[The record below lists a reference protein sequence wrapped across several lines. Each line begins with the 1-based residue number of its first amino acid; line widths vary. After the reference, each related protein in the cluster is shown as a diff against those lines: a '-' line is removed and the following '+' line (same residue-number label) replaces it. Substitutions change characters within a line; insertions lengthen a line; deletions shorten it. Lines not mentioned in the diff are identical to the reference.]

1 MSSRT
6 IAVLIAARRVADLA
20 EADGALRDTGA
31 LRPAS
36 CHMGAVLADAVLQA
50 GLNYASVVRP
60 RVAAILH
67 RYPTATR
74 VSTVM
79 DVVQAGQA
87 ASFLSWGHE
96 TKVDRFERLVR
107 FLVCRSVDTAV
118 DLRSSLE
125 CETFRADL
133 QELRGIGPKTVDYL
147 ACLVGLDSIAVDRHV
162 RAYAFRAGVSAHD
175 YDFLREVFCGAADLL
190 SVSRRSLD
198 AWIWRRESSGS
209 GQRQLA
215 LPI

>member
-20 EADGALRDTGA
+20 EADGALWDTPA

-36 CHMGAVLADAVLQA
+36 GHMGAVLADAVLQA
-50 GLNYASVVRP
+50 GINYASVVRP
-60 RVAAILH
+60 RVAAILY

-74 VSTVM
+74 ASTVM
-79 DVVQAGQA
+79 DLVQTGQA
-87 ASFLSWGHE
+87 PSFLSWDHE
-96 TKVDRFERLVR
+96 TKIQRFERLVR
-107 FLVCRSVDTAV
+107 FLVFRSVDTV
-118 DLRSSLE
+118 DDLRSSLE
-125 CETFRADL
+125 CEAFRAGL
-133 QELRGIGPKTVDYL
+133 QELSGIGPKTVDYL
-147 ACLVGLDSIAVDRHV
+147 ACLVGMDSVAVDRHV
-162 RAYAFRAGVSAHD
+162 RAYAFRAGVLSHD

-209 GQRQLA
+209 GRRRMA